1 MQPTERIS
9 INSNLDYPIGKIIN
23 QELQNSK
30 ETQIAVAFLK
40 SSGVDVIR
48 DSLLRSLDEGGK
60 FELIVGL
67 DFKTTDPKAMKYFI
81 DLKHQYKSVNFYCYG
96 DKGENRNDVVFHPKI
111 YLFKNFNENTSIIGS
126 TNLTR
131 GGLESN
137 FEVNTIFNEK
147 NPIQFSKL
155 QAIYNSVKYTD
166 SLFIPDEEYLMKYSD
181 VFKVF
186 EKNEDGARR
195 DKGIRKI
202 ILEIQEKES
211 QLPGTIP
218 SLKKLLVEFFKNE
231 KEKNHNEIALN
242 EIYEY
247 LEERIKN
254 PIFAGRFK
262 MDTFRN
268 SVRGEINHN
277 EYSNIEGRSLRLF
290 KRVGNGIYSLSE
302 FGDRFEGR

>member
-23 QELQNSK
+23 QELQNSEK
-30 ETQIAVAFLK
+30 TQIAVAFLK

-48 DSLLRSLDEGGK
+48 DSLLRSLDNGGK

-67 DFKTTDPKAMKYFI
+67 DFKTTDPKAMKYFL
-81 DLKHQYKSVNFYCYG
+81 DLKRQYKGVDFYCYG
-96 DKGENRNDVVFHPKI
+96 DKRENRNDVVFHPKI
-111 YLFKNFNENTSIIGS
+111 YLFKNSNENISIVGS

-137 FEVNTIFNEK
+137 FEVNAIFNEK

-166 SLFIPDEEYLMKYSD
+166 SLFTPDEEYLMKYSD
-181 VFKVF
+181 IFHML
-186 EKNEDGARR
+186 EKNEYSTRK
-195 DKGIRKI
+195 DKSVRKI

-218 SLKKLLVEFFKNE
+218 SLKKLLVEFLKSE
-231 KEKNHNEIALN
+231 KAKNHDEVTLN
-242 EIYEY
+242 KIYEY
-247 LEERIKN
+247 LEERVKD

-277 EYSNIEGRSLRLF
+277 EYSNTEERSLRLF
-290 KRVGNGIYSLSE
+290 KRVGNGVYSLSE
-302 FGDRFEGR
+302 FGDKFEGR